1 MKEMKQGWQDNK
13 VKLEYRPPIEEGLM
27 VVLIVGVI
35 LGIAIGYFASQNT
48 VPVTLRVGEYVF
60 ADMPLYLII
69 VGSLVIG
76 VFLSWILYLAKIV
89 SSGATSS
96 GKDYVAMR
104 QARRMAADLEQRLQ
118 KLEAENVR
126 LRTNQHSSALESPH
140 HTLSQKLQG

>member
-1 MKEMKQGWQDNK
+1 
-13 VKLEYRPPIEEGLM
+13 M
-27 VVLIVGVI
+27 VVLILGVI
-35 LGIAIGYFASQNT
+35 FGIAIGYFASQNT

-60 ADMPLYLII
+60 ADIPLYLII

-89 SSGATSS
+89 SSGATSY

-104 QARRMAADLEQRLQ
+104 RARRMAADLEQRVQ

-126 LRTNQHSSALESPH
+126 LRTDHDSSVLESPH
-140 HTLSQKLQG
+140 HTLS